1 MTLDLSTPHPGVF
14 QVLMDRPAQMNA
26 LDPGLLSGLARWIG
40 DEDASVVILGS
51 TSRDCFS
58 AGVDLKLGD
67 RERAEVSRGL
77 YLLYRQMRTTNA
89 ILVAAAE
96 GHAIG
101 GGAQLLIASDLRVVG
116 PQVSIRF
123 MGPGHGLAVGAWRL
137 PGLVGRGRAMDLML
151 SMRPVGAEEALS
163 IGLVEEISVEPLV
176 RALEI
181 ARHIVGLSPP
191 AVAALKRIVAIPGEA
206 EALVAEEEFNDQWN
220 GAFPGRATQR
230 D

>member
-1 MTLDLSTPHPGVF
+1 MTLDLSAPHPGVF
-14 QVLMDRPAQMNA
+14 QILMDRPAQMNA
-26 LDPGLLSGLARWIG
+26 LAPVLLSDLVSAIG
-40 DEDASVVILGS
+40 DEAASVVILGS

-67 RERAEVSRGL
+67 QERAEVSRGL
-77 YLLYRQMRTTNA
+77 YRLYQLMRRTSA
-89 ILVAAAE
+89 VLVAAAE
-96 GHAIG
+96 GHVIG

-116 PQVSIRF
+116 PDVSIRF

-137 PGLVGRGRAMDLML
+137 PGLVGRGRAMDLTL

-163 IGLVEEISVEPLV
+163 MGLVEEINAEPLV
-176 RALEI
+176 RAREI

-191 AVAALKRIVAIPGEA
+191 AVAALKRIVGMTGEA
-206 EALVAEEEFNDQWN
+206 EALIAEAEFNDQWN
-220 GAFPGRATQR
+220 GEFPGRATNH

>member
-26 LDPGLLSGLARWIG
+26 LDPVLLSGLARSMAA
-40 DEDASVVILGS
+40 EDASVVILGS

-67 RERAEVSRGL
+67 QERAEVSRGL
-77 YLLYRQMRTTNA
+77 YRLYHLMRRTSS

-96 GHAIG
+96 GHVIG

-116 PQVSIRF
+116 PEVSIRF
-123 MGPGHGLAVGAWRL
+123 LGPGHGLAVGAWRL
-137 PGLVGRGRAMDLML
+137 PGLIGRGRAMDLML

-163 IGLVEEISVEPLV
+163 IGLVEEIKADPLA

-181 ARHIVGLSPP
+181 ARHIVELSPP

-206 EALVAEEEFNDQWN
+206 EALMAEAEFNDQWD
-220 GAFPGRATQR
+220 GAFPGRATDR